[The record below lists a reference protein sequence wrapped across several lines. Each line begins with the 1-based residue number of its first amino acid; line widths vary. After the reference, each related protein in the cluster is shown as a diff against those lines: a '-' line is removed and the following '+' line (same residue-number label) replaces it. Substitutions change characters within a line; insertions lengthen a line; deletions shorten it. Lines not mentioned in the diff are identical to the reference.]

1 MNPKQGVDTVADQRG
16 SEVFLTG
23 ATGFVGKVVLEELL
37 RRREEIGLHRVYL
50 LIRPTKY
57 ESSPVARFKN
67 ELVPSPCFSN
77 LDEDWPNYITVV
89 SGELTQPGCGL
100 GAEDKETITRNVSHI
115 INCAASI
122 EFDLPLP
129 EAAAANITSS
139 LNVLELGRACE
150 KLKAFVGVSTAYV
163 APHISE
169 DTIISESL
177 IPLPRPAAEIYQS
190 IEDGTAVPHE
200 LLAETGHPNTY
211 TYTKCL
217 AEHLLT
223 ERRGDVPL
231 TIVRPS
237 IVSATWQHPFP
248 GWIDSHA
255 AFAGFVALIGAGRLR
270 AIAADS
276 NTILDVMPCDEIA
289 ARVINAGFAPNPEP
303 TTPRII
309 LATAGKERGLKIG
322 PCVDVITDYFKRHPF
337 DRVPGVHYVGPRGM
351 KLRMR
356 ELRHHRAPGFVA
368 GTLLAVTG
376 KQKTRRQ
383 VKRLVNRL
391 DYLNQAFPYFTQNTF
406 NFRSSVPFETKGFEV
421 EDYVSTI
428 CQGVYRN
435 LLKKDE
441 REMPFAGRKHRP
453 EKGDLSWTF
462 SQPKGNWAIRSSAY
476 LVRKTLRR
484 FTEQVTFDRPSFEEA
499 AEKVDPESLV
509 VLIPTHRS
517 YMDFVLCSY
526 LFFAKPDMGIA
537 IPRIAAADEFS
548 RIPVLGWLFKQT
560 YAFYIKRGL
569 GREDREL
576 TEKIQNL
583 VEQRETLK
591 FYIEGTR
598 SRSRKFLQPRRG
610 LLKAIHNTGQKCTV
624 LPISITY
631 DRVPEEE
638 AFLRELGGGA
648 KPKMRLRSLL
658 AWATRVAVGR
668 VDVGRVHMVC
678 GEPQVM
684 ESTTDVYQFSRDV
697 MTELQKNTFPTSH
710 HLRCFIEKNPK
721 LGLDVEWLKDQIERR
736 GGRVV
741 TSDLA
746 DEEKVDPMAERCMRY
761 NWSYF
766 FYPEVARLC
775 PENPAIIQHLAQNS
789 YIPPA
794 VIEGADSDPRVQTL
808 VRALFEPVCRDY
820 ATTAEL
826 LGNPSN
832 SLIVTDPKEVVRRVP
847 TSHLPN
853 VEMAFEDLLERKI
866 IVRDEED
873 SSLYWG
879 PSAREVTHYRIQCL
893 WPDKKRKITAL
904 G

>member
-1 MNPKQGVDTVADQRG
+1 MNSNTGVNTGAAPKGAK
-16 SEVFLTG
+16 VFLTG

-37 RRREEIGLHRVYL
+37 RRRDELGLRQVYL
-50 LIRPTKY
+50 LIRPTRH
-57 ESSPVARFKN
+57 EASPEARFQK

-77 LDEDWPNYITVV
+77 LDENWPEYVTVV
-89 SGELTQPGCGL
+89 SGELTQPACGL
-100 GAEDKETITRNVSHI
+100 SPEDQAIIANNVTHV

-139 LNVLELGRACE
+139 LNVLELGKTCTN
-150 KLKAFVGVSTAYV
+150 LKSFVGVSTAYV
-163 APHISE
+163 TPHVSE
-169 DTIISESL
+169 DMSIHEDL

-190 IEDGTAVPHE
+190 IEDGTAISQE

-211 TYTKCL
+211 TFTKCL

-237 IVSATWQHPFP
+237 IVSATWQYPFP

-270 AIAADS
+270 ALAAKSD
-276 NTILDVMPCDEIA
+276 TLLDVMPCDEIA
-289 ARVINAGFAPNPEP
+289 LRVINACFAENTDTA
-303 TTPRII
+303 TTRIVH
-309 LATAGKERGLKIG
+309 ATAGKDRGLQIG
-322 PCVDVITDYFKRHPF
+322 PCVEVITDYFKRHPF

-376 KQKTRRQ
+376 KQKTRKQ

-406 NFRSSVPFETKGFEV
+406 DFRSSMPFETDGFEDIQYV
-421 EDYVSTI
+421 ETI
-428 CQGVYRN
+428 CHGVYQN
-435 LLKKDE
+435 LLKKDA

-453 EKGDLSWTF
+453 EKTDLSWTF

-499 AEKVDPESLV
+499 AQKVDPDSLV

-548 RIPVLGWLFKQT
+548 RIPLLGWLFKQT
-560 YAFYIKRGL
+560 HAFYIKRGL

-583 VEQRETLK
+583 VEERETLK

-610 LLKAIHNTGQKCTV
+610 LLKAIHATGQKCTV

-638 AFLRELGGGA
+638 AFLRELGGGD
-648 KPKMRLRSLL
+648 KPKMKLRSLL
-658 AWATRVAVGR
+658 AWASRVAVGR

-678 GEPQVM
+678 GEPQLM
-684 ESTTDVYQFSRDV
+684 DTDTDVYQFSRDV

-710 HLRCFIEKNPK
+710 HLRCFVEKNPK
-721 LGLDVEWLKDQIERR
+721 LGLDVQWLQDQIESR

-741 TSDLA
+741 DSNLG
-746 DEEKVDPMAERCMRY
+746 EEEQVDPMAERCMRY

-766 FYPEVARLC
+766 FYQEVAELC
-775 PENPAIIQHLAQNS
+775 PDNPAIQQHLAQNS
-789 YIPPA
+789 YIPPRLS
-794 VIEGADSDPRVQTL
+794 EGAANDPKIQAL

-826 LGNPSN
+826 LGNPS
-832 SLIVTDPKEVVRRVP
+832 SPLVVTEPREVVRRVP
-847 TSHLPN
+847 SAHLPN
-853 VEMAFEDLLERKI
+853 VEMAFTDLIDRKI
-866 IVRDEED
+866 LIRDDED

-879 PSAREVTHYRIQCL
+879 PNAREVTHYRIQCL
-893 WPDKKRKITAL
+893 WPDKKRKLTAL